1 MFRTSFGRNG
11 LNKPGLFSNVKG
23 RKEIEKVYFNNFGYG
38 FMCFT
43 YKAEIV
49 MYDDKSFTVENVK
62 GYDEKIE
69 LAVIETKASKTTPVT
84 FAVDKPK
91 TGETVYT
98 LGSSKGLTGT
108 FSDGIV
114 STASHIDGGVE
125 YIQIA
130 APISSGNSGGPL
142 VNVCGEKVITGD
154 EGE

>member
-1 MFRTSFGRNG
+1 
-11 LNKPGLFSNVKG
+11 
-23 RKEIEKVYFNNFGYG
+23 
-38 FMCFT
+38 
-43 YKAEIV
+43 

-114 STASHIDGGVE
+114 STASRIDGGVE
-125 YIQIA
+125 YIQIT

-154 EGE
+154 ENE